1 MKCFFKN
8 CVCVPI
14 FKYLISSIFR
24 NDLIFA
30 FLQLLLNRKIFN
42 FGTFW
47 DMRQK
52 KHTDILYSCMK
63 QKLFYLKKK
72 KHLEDVNIN
81 PTTIVLFCSA
91 IQEVGI

>member
-1 MKCFFKN
+1 MLYLFFKN

-42 FGTFW
+42 VCTFW
-47 DMRQK
+47 DMR
-52 KHTDILYSCMK
+52 
-63 QKLFYLKKK
+63 KKK
-72 KHLEDVNIN
+72 THGYTVFLYETKI
-81 PTTIVLFCSA
+81 ILFKKKTNTLKT
-91 IQEVGI
+91 